1 MKIVLGWECLVLFD
15 VFGER
20 VVVVPDAG
28 AVAKPYAF
36 QVGLSG
42 DLPDVIFELASV
54 GRSAQVKVEDLG
66 VVWVVLLKERNPVFV
81 LAQGESGDEDAVAA
95 FGIDGFVSDG
105 SHGFLSFGYWATA
118 KPPLAEKYLALG

>member
-20 VVVVPDAG
+20 VVVVTDAV

-81 LAQGESGDEDAVAA
+81 LAQGEFGDEDAVAA

-105 SHGFLSFGYWATA
+105 CHGFLSMGLSVVLGFVTA
-118 KPPLAEKYLALG
+118 EP

>member
-20 VVVVPDAG
+20 EVVVTDAV

-81 LAQGESGDEDAVAA
+81 LAQGEFGDEDAVAA
-95 FGIDGFVSDG
+95 FGC
-105 SHGFLSFGYWATA
+105 HGFLSMGLSVVLGFVTA
-118 KPPLAEKYLALG
+118 EP